1 MNKIGAFLVC
11 VGTLLILCSI
21 GLFIYFTC
29 EDKFASIKSKQI
41 VDEIKIDLEK
51 VDNNSFS
58 SSDIVSKYYNGFETI
73 GIISIPTLN
82 LELPVLSGWDYSKLK
97 VAPSIYYGSLNK
109 KGLIICAHNYVS
121 HFKYLPNL
129 NIDDYVIIT
138 DLGNR
143 HYFYKVKEKKVI
155 EPTSIN
161 EVMNTD
167 YDLILF
173 TCIKDGYVR
182 YAVYCERV
190 Y

>member
-11 VGTLLILCSI
+11 VGTLLILSSI
-21 GLFIYFTC
+21 CLLMYFKF
-29 EDKFASIKSKQI
+29 EDNYAGKKSKQI
-41 VDEIKIDLEK
+41 LDEIKIDL
-51 VDNNSFS
+51 DNFKEESIS
-58 SSDIVSKYYNGFETI
+58 SSDIKYKYYSGYEAV

-82 LELPVLSGWDYSKLK
+82 LELPVLASWNYDKLK

-109 KGLIICAHNYVS
+109 KGLIICGHNYES

-129 NIDDYVIIT
+129 NMGDYIIIT
-138 DLGNR
+138 DLNNEK
-143 HYFYKVKEKKVI
+143 YYYKVESKKVLD
-155 EPTSIN
+155 PTSIN

-173 TCIKDGYVR
+173 TCVKDGYAR
-182 YAVYCERV
+182 YAVYCEKV